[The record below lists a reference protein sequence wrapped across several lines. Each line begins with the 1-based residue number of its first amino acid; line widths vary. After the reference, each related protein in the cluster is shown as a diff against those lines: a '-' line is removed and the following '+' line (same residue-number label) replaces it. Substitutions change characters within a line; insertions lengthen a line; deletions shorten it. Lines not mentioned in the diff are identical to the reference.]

1 MSTMVLA
8 NTTTSQEKA
17 IEYSLRTWILGKHI
31 KPFGDAEIVK
41 KCMTL
46 MAETL
51 FDGKQRD
58 VIINKIKQIPLSDY
72 SAMKRTELLVEDLLL
87 ELDEGLKH
95 ASCISLAINEST
107 EVTNN
112 AQIFV

>member
-31 KPFGDAEIVK
+31 KPFSDAAEIVK

-58 VIINKIKQIPLSDY
+58 VIINKIKQIPLSDS
-72 SAMKRTELLVEDLLL
+72 SAMRRTELLVEDLLL
-87 ELDEGLKH
+87 ELDERLKH

-107 EVTNN
+107 EAWTPK
-112 AQIFV
+112 